1 MTTEAG
7 AAREYSRGM
16 TSVKRGLQET
26 LADDDY
32 DYTSEILCF
41 RSGKKNTINETI
53 IVFDGNERPLDTH
66 YCSVHYIMY
75 IVYI

>member
-1 MTTEAG
+1 MTTTTAMTTEAG

-16 TSVKRGLQET
+16 TSGKRGLQET

-41 RSGKKNTINETI
+41 RSGKKIQ
-53 IVFDGNERPLDTH
+53 L
-66 YCSVHYIMY
+66 MKL
-75 IVYI
+75 